1 VGLHRRTRR
10 LGLRVRFVGEFGE
23 FLVGLVVIE
32 REQFVRI
39 IVERVVE
46 QRLGL
51 VERFLRGIE
60 RREQR
65 GQQRCVERRIGQFRC
80 GQQRR
85 VQRWR
90 RQFGR
95 IGRLLRRRWQQR
107 LGRIGRVGFRRERR
121 LRLGR
126 FGWIRLGRVRRLRQ
140 RRVWW

>member
-1 VGLHRRTRR
+1 MGLHRRPRR

-65 GQQRCVERRIGQFRC
+65 GQQRRVERRIGEFRRW
-80 GQQRR
+80 QQRR
-85 VQRWR
+85 VQRGR
-90 RQFGR
+90 R
-95 IGRLLRRRWQQR
+95 
-107 LGRIGRVGFRRERR
+107 
-121 LRLGR
+121 
-126 FGWIRLGRVRRLRQ
+126 
-140 RRVWW
+140 